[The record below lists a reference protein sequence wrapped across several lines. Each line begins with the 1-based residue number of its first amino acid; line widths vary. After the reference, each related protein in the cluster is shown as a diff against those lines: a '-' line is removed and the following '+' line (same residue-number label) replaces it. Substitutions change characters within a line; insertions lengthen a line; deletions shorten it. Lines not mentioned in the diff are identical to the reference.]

1 MKNVSLILILNLFSS
16 FVTFAQNYQTVI
28 SNRISYF
35 DNQSETINCVRI
47 DSAVFLTDS
56 TLYPFSYIREMED
69 GCFTPYGAS
78 WIGEKIVKKENG
90 LNIFLNRDHDSIQ
103 IKTKA
108 LLNDSWTVYY
118 IPDSIKITATV
129 IRHDTMSFLGQ
140 LDSVKSIGFQVYDKN
155 MHLLDYPLNNMVL
168 KISKDFGFVKTFNFY
183 LFPKIGIQN
192 LTWFGIYDF
201 QPGDELHIVY
211 EVKDWM
217 GYLGSLKSIRKYI
230 GRSDYNDSIIYTLSL
245 KVSNYVSSR
254 DTTYN
259 TYLDTIVKEKIWSNP
274 AMDKLPGEP
283 VLEGDTSRIYFNTM
297 ENGEVITKTHASN
310 DEIFFRNTE
319 YCWEL
324 PTIVDD
330 CLEEDKY
337 LKGLGGP
344 YYSCYDFTTDWGN
357 KLVYYKKGDVS
368 WGTPLVITSLPD
380 RPDQENILVF
390 PNPAHDHLTIRINK
404 LDQAEIFEIL
414 DMTGRVVIRK
424 HIVSVESNIGL
435 EEVKTGSYVYR
446 IRNDKEIVKMD
457 KLIIK

>member
-1 MKNVSLILILNLFSS
+1 LESLEEYSLI
-16 FVTFAQNYQTVI
+16 
-28 SNRISYF
+28 
-35 DNQSETINCVRI
+35 
-47 DSAVFLTDS
+47 
-56 TLYPFSYIREMED
+56 
-69 GCFTPYGAS
+69 
-78 WIGEKIVKKENG
+78 G
-90 LNIFLNRDHDSIQ
+90 LSD
-103 IKTKA
+103 
-108 LLNDSWTVYY
+108 
-118 IPDSIKITATV
+118 
-129 IRHDTMSFLGQ
+129 
-140 LDSVKSIGFQVYDKN
+140 
-155 MHLLDYPLNNMVL
+155 
-168 KISKDFGFVKTFNFY
+168 
-183 LFPKIGIQN
+183 PKIGIQN